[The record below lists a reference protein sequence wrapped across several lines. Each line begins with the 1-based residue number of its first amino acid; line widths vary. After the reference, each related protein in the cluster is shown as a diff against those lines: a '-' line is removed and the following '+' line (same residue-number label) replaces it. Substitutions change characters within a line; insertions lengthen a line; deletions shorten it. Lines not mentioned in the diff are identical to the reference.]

1 MKTLRMAI
9 GVASLSIVCTFAFAA
24 DESSGPPLRECFD
37 FAPAPVEPIIP
48 SSLVTVEARIESP
61 GPYPRDPGHSH
72 TPGHYP
78 REMRFEV
85 TLDSAGT
92 VTRVCG
98 PQNVRD
104 TKGFCVSLGNAKY
117 VPARVDETPVATVMA
132 VEFKLH

>member
-1 MKTLRMAI
+1 MLTLR
-9 GVASLSIVCTFAFAA
+9 VAVAVSSLLQVCTFALAA
-24 DESSGPPLRECFD
+24 DERSEPPQRECFD

-48 SSLVTVEARIESP
+48 ASQVTVDARIESP
-61 GPYPRDPGHSH
+61 PPYPRDPGH

-78 REMRFEV
+78 REMSFEV

-104 TKGFCVSLGNAKY
+104 TKGFCDSLGKAKY
-117 VPARVDETPVATVMA
+117 VPALVDETPVATVMA
-132 VEFKLH
+132 VKLTLQ